1 VCFESEASLFGNFG
15 LQSLDLRM
23 EELDHASTIEA
34 QQMIVMLALFE
45 FEECTARIDIGSA
58 QQARLLEL
66 Q

>member
-1 VCFESEASLFGNFG
+1 
-15 LQSLDLRM
+15 M
-23 EELDHASTIEA
+23 EELDNTSAIEA